1 MSGCRVPGSVCS
13 TASAALD
20 EGTSSLMRTPP
31 PGPIGV
37 SAAAGSPATGR
48 DQFLY
53 SPGVKVVIDVPM
65 SIAPG
70 MTWDAFWRL
79 IYDRAN
85 EGLQRQANELLKQ
98 GRITVEESRAL
109 VDARNAL
116 LLRIRSRLTPFG
128 ELYSELLKPSSSLR
142 SLEQIRAEKGTIE
155 AVLKSVGKTRAVVDK
170 IGVVSRFAGPAA
182 IVLDVSMTAFVIQQA
197 SPEQRNRVGAREI
210 GGLVGS
216 VGGGL
221 GGMWAG
227 CASAGLLA
235 SPSLVLPVVGEV
247 TTAGACFAGGLL
259 GGLGIG
265 WLGRKA
271 GEAVGDEVYRISNE
285 VSEFRWVAAR

>member
-1 MSGCRVPGSVCS
+1 MSGCKVPGSVCVS
-13 TASAALD
+13 TSDSLD

-37 SAAAGSPATGR
+37 SSAAGSQATGR
-48 DQFLY
+48 DLFLY
-53 SPGVKVVIDVPM
+53 SPAVKVVVDVPM
-65 SIAPG
+65 AIAPG

-79 IYDRAN
+79 IYDRTN

-109 VDARNAL
+109 VNARNEL
-116 LLRIRSRLTPFG
+116 LLRVRARLTPFG
-128 ELYSELLKPSSSLR
+128 ELYSEILKPRSSLK
-142 SLEQIRAEKGTIE
+142 SLEQILAEKGTIE

-170 IGVVSRFAGPAA
+170 IGVVSRVAGPAA
-182 IVLDVSMTAFVIQQA
+182 IVLDVSLTAFVIQQA
-197 SPEQRNRVGAREI
+197 DPRDRSRVAAREI
-210 GGLVGS
+210 GGLVGG

-247 TTAGACFAGGLL
+247 TTGGACFVGGIL
-259 GGLGIG
+259 GGLGVG

-271 GEAVGDEVYRISNE
+271 GEVAGEEIYRISNE